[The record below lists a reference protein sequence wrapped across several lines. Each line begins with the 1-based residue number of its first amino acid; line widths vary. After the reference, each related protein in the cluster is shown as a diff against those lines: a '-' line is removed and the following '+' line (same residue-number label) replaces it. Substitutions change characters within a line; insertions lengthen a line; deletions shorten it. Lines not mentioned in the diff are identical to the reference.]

1 MCKIVVNATNVA
13 DASEVIGIR
22 TPPPQQIFHAE
33 VCAMVTS
40 AQFRSSDVVAE
51 GALRLEVCFYT
62 CTRYCCCVLAMYFL
76 LGTLM
81 VCPDHVSGG
90 Q

>member
-1 MCKIVVNATNVA
+1 MCKIVVNATNVT

-40 AQFRSSDVVAE
+40 AQPRSSDVVDK

-62 CTRYCCCVLAMYFL
+62 CTRYCCVLAMYFL
-76 LGTLM
+76 FGTLLM
-81 VCPDHVSGG
+81 VCPDHFSGG